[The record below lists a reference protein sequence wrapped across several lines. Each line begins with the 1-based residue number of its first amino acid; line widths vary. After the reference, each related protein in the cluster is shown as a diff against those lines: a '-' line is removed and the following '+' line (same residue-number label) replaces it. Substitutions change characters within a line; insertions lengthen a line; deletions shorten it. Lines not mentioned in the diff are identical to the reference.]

1 MANLYG
7 VLVGDP
13 GTCKTH
19 PIRFMFKPIEDRQAL
34 YYKEYTEK
42 MEEYNAFEKKSKKD
56 KEELSPV
63 KKPKLKIN
71 TLDNYTLEILLKRL
85 SDSPRGISVIVD
97 ELNSFFENM
106 NRYNSGSDGET
117 YNSLWSGVSTTVNR
131 VTSDSFY
138 VPATAVSIFGT
149 IQPAILDKIFS
160 KDKDKNGLAARFT
173 FSMPDGLLPP
183 KWSDE
188 EVDEELVKPY

>member
-1 MANLYG
+1 MDTKKKEPVCYFQGEPVYGTEFKANKFPIETYPKVIIDLIGELETKLGFPVEFSAVSLLFAFATAIGSTIRLHFKKGFTVMANMYG

-63 KKPKLKIN
+63 KKP
-71 TLDNYTLEILLKRL
+71 
-85 SDSPRGISVIVD
+85 
-97 ELNSFFENM
+97 
-106 NRYNSGSDGET
+106 
-117 YNSLWSGVSTTVNR
+117 
-131 VTSDSFY
+131 
-138 VPATAVSIFGT
+138 
-149 IQPAILDKIFS
+149 
-160 KDKDKNGLAARFT
+160 
-173 FSMPDGLLPP
+173 
-183 KWSDE
+183 
-188 EVDEELVKPY
+188 